1 MATGELVYGRV
12 HDPLLVGLAGGE
24 LLDDTA
30 LPGNQDAIGQA
41 EDLRQIG
48 RNHHHGDAAVGEFVD
63 DLVEIGDRADIDA
76 AGRLIE
82 YHELGNLSQ
91 RPGNDDFL
99 LIAAGQFD
107 HLRIGA
113 DRPHL
118 ERLDPGAAGFNDVR
132 LADDLGLVLVGAQ
145 QIDEDVL
152 ADRHGLE
159 ETFELAIL
167 GDIGNAAP
175 DRLARGAKAHRHA
188 LELDPYA
195 LEQTTLKNPHH

>member
-1 MATGELVYGRV
+1 MIQTTGNVSVNGRV
-12 HDPLLVGLAGGE
+12 HDPLFVGLTGGK

-30 LPGNQDAIGQA
+30 LAGNEDAIGQA
-41 EDLRQIG
+41 EDLRQVR

-76 AGRLIE
+76 AGRFVE
-82 YHELGNLSQ
+82 YHELGDLSQ

-107 HLRIGA
+107 DARIGA

-118 ERLDPGAAGFNDVR
+118 ERLDPGPAGFDDVR
-132 LADDLGLVLVGAQ
+132 LADDLGLGLVGAQ
-145 QIDEDVL
+145 EVDVDVL

-159 ETFELAIL
+159 KTFELAVF
-167 GDIGNAAP
+167 GDIGDA
-175 DRLARGAKAHRHA
+175 
-188 LELDPYA
+188 
-195 LEQTTLKNPHH
+195 